1 MMYLTESMNLRYP
14 APSLDVFVL
23 GAVFEATEVL
33 FHNEL
38 GPNELIIIILL
49 RSSTNKY
56 INFDYNLLHIN
67 VLSIA

>member
-14 APSLDVFVL
+14 APSLDVF
-23 GAVFEATEVL
+23 EAIEVL

>member
-14 APSLDVFVL
+14 APSLD
-23 GAVFEATEVL
+23 VFEATEVL